1 MWETELKLLNSLLA
15 CTAVLA
21 LVAPATAQTAARA
34 TDQTTREPDSSSS
47 SDVIVVYGHAEQ
59 ATTAATGFDLTPR
72 ETPQSVTAIT
82 QQQIEDQGLT
92 SVTDVLAFSTGI
104 SSKAIDRGRN
114 TLSARGF
121 EITNF
126 QIDGAPFATGNVGFD
141 ETSTA
146 IYERVEIVRGATGL
160 LNGAGDPSAS
170 VNLVRKHADSS
181 VFTGNLSLEAGTWDR
196 FAATADISTPITS
209 DGSVRARFIAQ
220 AYEQESFVDLESTKG
235 YLLYAVVDADLG
247 PNTRLSAGASYQS
260 DERDGV
266 LWGQLPY
273 WFSDGS
279 HTNWDRS
286 KTTGTEWNAWD
297 TSNQNAFVMVEHDL
311 GAGWSLR
318 GDVGYHRQVENSKL
332 LFTWDLPDPVTGEGM
347 QAWSYWYEAK
357 PEQWN
362 VSMMAT
368 GPFTLF
374 NREHELVAGVM
385 YNHLSDGWTNRDP
398 LNEVGVVG
406 NFFEWDGSYP
416 EPDWGPRY
424 DMSGFGET
432 EQYAAY
438 AAGRFQVLDNLTF
451 IAGGRLS
458 NWTRIEQ
465 VALYTPAAY
474 TIEHEGVFT
483 PYAGLVWD
491 LTDSLS
497 AYGSYTSIF
506 RPQTNRDR
514 NGAYLDPLEGDSY
527 EAGIKG
533 DFFGDRLF
541 ASAAIFRV
549 EQNNFPVID
558 DGFFIPGTTDPAWR
572 PAQGTVAEGYE
583 IELSGKLTSSW
594 DVNLGWTDYTAED
607 ADGLDVVAHHPRQ
620 MLKLATVYDLGDV
633 IGGLRIGGALRWES
647 RPPQNAINP
656 GTLLE
661 ERVGQPAYAILNLM
675 AEYAVN
681 EQVSLQLNVNNVLD
695 ETYFNNNQW
704 FAGYVYGEPLNA
716 HLTLDYAF

>member
-1 MWETELKLLNSLLA
+1 MKLVNSLLS
-15 CTAVLA
+15 CTAALA
-21 LVAPATAQTAARA
+21 FVAPAAAQTVQPAGEQAAREQSGA
-34 TDQTTREPDSSSS
+34 EDRDTI
-47 SDVIVVYGHAEQ
+47 VIYGHAEKE
-59 ATTAATGFDLTPR
+59 TNAAIGFDLTPR

-146 IYERVEIVRGATGL
+146 IYERIEIVRGATGL
-160 LNGAGDPSAS
+160 LNGAGEPSAS
-170 VNLVRKHADSS
+170 VNLVRKHADSET
-181 VFTGNLSLEAGTWDR
+181 FTGNLNLEVGTWDR
-196 FAATADISTPITS
+196 LAATADISTPIS
-209 DGSVRARFIAQ
+209 ADGSVRARFVAQ
-220 AYEQESFVDLESTKG
+220 AYQQDSFVDLESTKG

-247 PNTRLSAGASYQS
+247 ADTRISAGASYQK

-279 HTNWDRS
+279 RTNWDRS
-286 KTTGTEWNAWD
+286 KTTGTDWNEWD
-297 TSNQNAFVMVEHDL
+297 TSNQNAFFMLEHDL
-311 GAGWSLR
+311 GGGWSLR
-318 GDVGYHRQVENSKL
+318 GDIGYHRQVENSKL

-347 QAWSYWYEAK
+347 SAWSYWYDAQ

-362 VSMMAT
+362 ASLMT
-368 GPFTLF
+368 KGPFTLF
-374 NREHELVAGVM
+374 NREHEFVAGAM
-385 YNHLSDGWTNRDP
+385 YNHLEDGWTNRDP

-424 DMSGFGET
+424 DMSGLGET

-438 AAGRFQVLDNLTF
+438 SAGRFSIFDNLTV

-458 NWTRIEQ
+458 TWKRDEK

-483 PYAGLVWD
+483 PYAGLIWD
-491 LTDSLS
+491 LSDNLS

-506 RPQTNRDR
+506 RPQTNQDR
-514 NGAYLDPLEGDSY
+514 NGDYLDPLEGDAY
-527 EAGIKG
+527 EAGLKG
-533 DFFGDRLF
+533 DFFDDRLF
-541 ASAAIFRV
+541 ASIAVFRV

-583 IELSGKLTSSW
+583 IELSGKLTSDW
-594 DVNLGWTDYTAED
+594 DVNLGWTDYSAED
-607 ADGLDVVAHHPRQ
+607 ADGVDVVAHHPRQ
-620 MLKLATVYDLGDV
+620 MLKLATVYDMGAV
-633 IGGLRIGGALRWES
+633 IPGLRVGGAMRWES
-647 RPPQNAINP
+647 RPPQTAVNP
-656 GTLLE
+656 GTSLE
-661 ERVGQPAYAILNLM
+661 EPVGQPSYAIVNLM
-675 AEYAVN
+675 AEYTVN

>member
-1 MWETELKLLNSLLA
+1 MKLVYSLLA
-15 CTAVLA
+15 CSAAVA
-21 LVAPATAQTAARA
+21 LMAPAWGQSAPEG
-34 TDQTTREPDSSSS
+34 EPPAVDT
-47 SDVIVVYGHAEQ
+47 IVVYGHGEK
-59 ATTAATGFDLTPR
+59 ATNAATGLTLTPR

-146 IYERVEIVRGATGL
+146 VYERVEIVRGATGL
-160 LNGAGDPSAS
+160 LNGAGEPSAS
-170 VNLVRKHADSS
+170 VNLVRKHADSTQL
-181 VFTGNLSLEAGTWDR
+181 TGSLSLEGGTWER
-196 FAATADISTPITS
+196 LAATADISTPVS
-209 DGSVRARFIAQ
+209 ADGSVRARFVGQ
-220 AYEQESFVDLESTKG
+220 GYKQDSFVDLESTRG

-247 PNTRLSAGASYQS
+247 ARTRLSAGASYQS

-279 HTNWDRS
+279 RTNWDRS
-286 KTTGTEWNAWD
+286 KTTGTHWNEWD
-297 TSNQNAFVMVEHDL
+297 TSNENAFVMLEHDL
-311 GAGWSLR
+311 SSGWSLR
-318 GDVGYHRQVENSKL
+318 GDIGYHRQVENSKL
-332 LFTWDLPDPVTGEGM
+332 LFTFDLPDPVTGEGM
-347 QAWSYWYEAK
+347 SGESYWYDAQ

-362 VSMMAT
+362 LSVMAK
-368 GPFTLF
+368 GPFSLF
-374 NREHELVAGVM
+374 GREHELVVGAM
-385 YNHLSDGWTNRDP
+385 YNHLTDGWTNQNP
-398 LNEVGVVG
+398 INEVGDIG

-424 DMSGFGET
+424 DMSGIGET

-438 AAGRFQVLDNLTF
+438 AAGRFEIVDNLKL

-458 NWTRIEQ
+458 NWTRDEE
-465 VALYTPAAY
+465 VAAFTPAPY

-483 PYAGLVWD
+483 PYAGLIWD
-491 LTDSLS
+491 INNTLT

-506 RPQTNRDR
+506 RPQTNQDR
-514 NGAYLDPLEGDSY
+514 NGQYLDPLEGDAY

-533 DFFGDRLF
+533 EFLNGRLF
-541 ASAAIFRV
+541 ASTAVFRV

-572 PAQGTVAEGYE
+572 PAQGTVSEGYE
-583 IELSGKLTSSW
+583 IELSGKVTSNW
-594 DVNLGWTDYTAED
+594 DVNLGWTDYSAQD
-607 ADGLDVVAHHPRQ
+607 ADGVDVIAHHPRQ
-620 MLKLATVYDLGDV
+620 MLKLATVYDFGDLLA
-633 IGGLRIGGALRWES
+633 GFRAGGAVRWES
-647 RPPQNAINP
+647 RPPQTAINP
-656 GTLLE
+656 GTLIE
-661 ERVGQPAYAILNLM
+661 ERVGQPAYAIVNLM
-675 AEYAVN
+675 AEYAVS
-681 EQVSLQLNVNNVLD
+681 EQVSLQLNVNNVFD

-704 FAGYVYGEPLNA
+704 FAGYVYGEPLNV